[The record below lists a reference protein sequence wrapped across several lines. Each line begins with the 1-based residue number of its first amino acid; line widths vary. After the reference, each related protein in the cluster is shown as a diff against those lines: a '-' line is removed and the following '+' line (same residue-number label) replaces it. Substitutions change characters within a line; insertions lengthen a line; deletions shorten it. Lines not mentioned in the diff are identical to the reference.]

1 MNHLQYN
8 DPTWVLGLV
17 DATLARFNK
26 SQDVELLRLD
36 FDDKGCG
43 GPVSE
48 RAIAHRLAVH
58 LEEEFRSRKLEDSDA
73 ISVDCEYNR
82 HREAVKALSVEKE
95 LKKRVKK
102 NKRKL
107 RKDKLRKGWYAFSGF
122 PDMILHK
129 RTVDET
135 NILVLELKRSSN
147 KIDVDYDDLKLQLF
161 TRTGDYGYGYTLGA
175 AIIASDEGEK
185 MKRQLTRGIL
195 YHAGM
200 EFTG

>member
-1 MNHLQYN
+1 MNHLQSN
-8 DPTWVLGLV
+8 DPTLILGLV
-17 DATLARFNK
+17 DATLDRFNK
-26 SQDVELLRLD
+26 SRDVELLRLD
-36 FDDKGCG
+36 FDDQGCG

-48 RAIAHRLAVH
+48 RTIAHRLAVH
-58 LEEEFRSRKLEDSDA
+58 LEQEFRDRKLNDSES

-95 LKKRVKK
+95 LRKRVKK
-102 NKRKL
+102 ARRKL
-107 RKDKLRKGWYAFSGF
+107 RKDKLRKGWYTFSVF
-122 PDMILHK
+122 PDIILHK
-129 RTVDET
+129 RTVDES

-161 TRTGDYGYGYTLGA
+161 TRTDDYGYGYTLGG
-175 AIIASDEGEK
+175 AIIAIDEGEK

-195 YHAGM
+195 YHGGM